1 MRTCFGVDL
10 AWGEGSAARAAN
22 ETGLVQL
29 AADGVVLDAGWARG
43 VDAVAAWLVARMAPG
58 DVVAIDAPL
67 VVTNARGIRESEREV
82 GQRYGRWKVAANPT
96 NLGTRWLAGVAVRR
110 RLEASVAG
118 FEVVSGA
125 RPPATDRVSAFEC
138 YPYTTLVGAAE
149 LGYDVERPRYK
160 RPNLALPA
168 AERRVF
174 RARECDDL
182 IERMTRLTAAD
193 PPLDLRSHPVTAALV
208 DEPSPLADAAYKHR
222 EDVLDA
228 AICAWTAALWA
239 RRGLERCQVL
249 GLGSSLD
256 GDGTPSTIVAPA
268 RPEQR
273 R

>member
-1 MRTCFGVDL
+1 MRACFGVDL
-10 AWGEGSAARAAN
+10 AWGEGSAARPAN
-22 ETGLVQL
+22 ESGLVQL

-43 VDAVAAWLVARMAPG
+43 VDAVAEWLVERMSPG

-67 VVTNARGIRESEREV
+67 VVTNERGIRESERQV

-96 NLGTRWLAGVAVRR
+96 NLGTRWLAGVALRR
-110 RLEASVAG
+110 RLEASVTG
-118 FEVVSGA
+118 FAVVSGA
-125 RPPATDRVSAFEC
+125 EPPGTDRVSAFEC

-168 AERRVF
+168 PERRPF

-182 IERMTRLTAAD
+182 IERMTRIAAAD

-222 EDVLDA
+222 EDLLDA

-239 RRGLERCQVL
+239 RHGLARCQVL
-249 GLGSSLD
+249 GLGAGLD
-256 GDGTPSTIVAPA
+256 DAGRPSTIVAPA